1 MSYIL
6 DAIKKT
12 ESGEKDG
19 DVPNLNSEHQ
29 HTAFVEDDESRRWL
43 IPMLVVIG
51 ILLSVVIWLLLK
63 PANVQESVQ
72 AISNQSSQDNL
83 QANVQESSQT
93 SLNNE
98 QPLSAQAKLQIDT
111 NTVTAIPEP
120 SAETAS
126 SQSGVIIKKAPLEIQ
141 QPVVQVQPQIQPQK
155 VVETISTRPVTEVV
169 QGSGSVQKPV
179 QQSMQQPVR
188 TNDEPVFLAAI
199 DHDHWPTLI
208 YTTHIY
214 ATDPDDR
221 FVMLNGKVYS
231 IGDTITKGMVI
242 ADILENDLL
251 VEYQGQK
258 VIVPGLSDVNP

>member
-12 ESGEKDG
+12 ESGQKDG

-29 HTAFVEDDESRRWL
+29 HTAFVEDDETRRWL

-63 PANVQESVQ
+63 PANLQE
-72 AISNQSSQDNL
+72 AT
-83 QANVQESSQT
+83 SQT
-93 SLNNE
+93 SQSTLNNQQSPIAE
-98 QPLSAQAKLQIDT
+98 TKSQTASQPE
-111 NTVTAIPEP
+111 NTTAIPLAKNNTVNDKQTEP
-120 SAETAS
+120 VSDRATN
-126 SQSGVIIKKAPLEIQ
+126 QSGVIIKKAPLEIQ
-141 QPVVQVQPQIQPQK
+141 QPVVQIQPQQQTRQQSRQQ
-155 VVETISTRPVTEVV
+155 VETIDSRPVTEVV
-169 QGSGSVQKPV
+169 QDDASVQQPA
-179 QQSMQQPVR
+179 QITQSS
-188 TNDEPVFLAAI
+188 NNEPVFLAAI

-214 ATDPDDR
+214 ATEPDDR
-221 FVMLNGKVYS
+221 FVMLNGKAYS

-242 ADILENDLL
+242 SDILENDLL

-258 VIVPGLSDVNP
+258 VIVPGLTDVNP